1 MKSQLNFRLF
11 RKILKKTQEELAA
24 ELGVCKATICN
35 IERGATHV
43 KINYLHYLHRK
54 YGLNI
59 NWMLTGN
66 GNVFVKL
73 NRGLSIDKRYSE
85 LFHLMKI
92 PGIEKEILQTLI
104 KAKDQISK
112 K

>member
-66 GNVFVKL
+66 GDVFVNGK
-73 NRGLSIDKRYSE
+73 RGFSVDGRYSE
-85 LFHLMKI
+85 LFKLMKI
-92 PGIEKEILQTLI
+92 PAVEEEILKTLVETKI
-104 KAKDQISK
+104 QIGK
-112 K
+112 E